1 MNKGSSTP
9 LSLACQSVVVEA
21 AAAAAAALGSSY
33 KYRIPGSTPDPLN
46 QNLRLHN
53 LHWYA
58 VCTSQLLFE
67 GSDAQSVLPGPAA
80 SAAPELIRNLKS

>member
-9 LSLACQSVVVEA
+9 LSLACQSVVSEA
-21 AAAAAAALGSSY
+21 EQQQQHLVASY
-33 KYRIPGSTPDPLN
+33 KHRIPGSTPDPLN

-58 VCTSQLLFE
+58 VCTSQLLF
-67 GSDAQSVLPGPAA
+67 
-80 SAAPELIRNLKS
+80 